1 MGHWVAPTLVSRS
14 GPACC
19 PGTTTTKDGEMA
31 NYTAADVK
39 TLREQTGAGMMDCK
53 NALVEAGGD
62 LSAAVEILRIKGA
75 KDVGKRAQ
83 RTAAQ
88 GLVTAELDGSSAG
101 VLVELNCETDF
112 VAKTAQFQQVAAD
125 IAAAALSAGA
135 DARLHALWDP
145 AGADDRLAVLG
156 LEVRPGQTTQE
167 LIEEVGA
174 TLQEKL
180 ELGRY
185 ARFAGGY
192 VTSYLHKTDPA
203 LPPAIGVLVQLD
215 EAGAG
220 IAQEIALQIGAQR
233 PQYVSPDQVP
243 DDVLANERRIAEQLT
258 REEGKPE
265 QAIPKIVEGRLNAF
279 LKDVV
284 LVEQISVR
292 DQKKSVKQLLA
303 EHGASVKGFARFQIG
318 QAG

>member
-1 MGHWVAPTLVSRS
+1 
-14 GPACC
+14 
-19 PGTTTTKDGEMA
+19 MA

-39 TLREQTGAGMMDCK
+39 RLRDQTAAGMMDCK
-53 NALVEAGGD
+53 NALVEADGD
-62 LSAAVEILRIKGA
+62 FDAAVEALRIKGA

-88 GLVTAELDGSSAG
+88 GLVTAVLDGTSVG

-112 VAKTAQFQQVAAD
+112 VAKTEQFQQVAAD

-135 DARLHALWDP
+135 A
-145 AGADDRLAVLG
+145 DRLAVLS
-156 LEVRPGQTTQE
+156 LEVRPGQTAQD
-167 LIEEVGA
+167 LIEEAGA
-174 TLQEKL
+174 TLKEKL

-185 ARFAGGY
+185 ARFEGGF
-192 VTSYLHKTDPA
+192 VTSYLHKSDPG
-203 LPPAIGVLVQLD
+203 LPPTLGVLVQLD

-220 IAQEIALQIGAQR
+220 IGQDMAHQIAAMR
-233 PQYVSPDQVP
+233 PQYVTREEVP
-243 DDVLANERRIAEQLT
+243 EDVVANERRIAEQVT

-279 LKDVV
+279 LKDIV
-284 LVEQISVR
+284 LTEQASVR
-292 DQKKSVKQLLA
+292 EQKKTVKQLLT
-303 EHGASVKGFARFQIG
+303 EQGASVKAFARFQIG